1 MATKSVRKSNSE
13 TTPKSSKI
21 KNVRSP
27 ILTRSS
33 NIKELNSDKIQ
44 KSNAKISKELAK
56 ENLQKKVEEEEED
69 NGDIELPSDD
79 ESDDEDIKGLEESE
93 DEQTSNEIKKNSS
106 TETQGHHKIVKPINN
121 KSSSSNSNNSS
132 ATSENKKSKRGVIY
146 IGRIPEGFEE
156 KEMEKYFKQFGE
168 ITRLRLS
175 RNKKT
180 GNSKHYGFIEFK
192 HYEIAKIASEAM
204 NNYLIFGH
212 LLKCSVL
219 SNDKINENLF
229 NYSNKKFKIIPWNKI
244 SQFKNDKP
252 KTIKKWELILE
263 KQNKNLNKKQKNL
276 IEKGINYDLSNL

>member
-13 TTPKSSKI
+13 TTPKNSKI

-33 NIKELNSDKIQ
+33 KIKELNSEKIQ
-44 KSNAKISKELAK
+44 KSNAKISKELKKEEAK
-56 ENLQKKVEEEEED
+56 EEED
-69 NGDIELPSDD
+69 NGEIELPSDD
-79 ESDDEDIKGLEESE
+79 ESDEEDIKGLEESE
-93 DEQTSNEIKKNSS
+93 DEENSNETNKNSS

-121 KSSSSNSNNSS
+121 KSNNNNLSSSSTSTSS
-132 ATSENKKSKRGVIY
+132 TENKKSKRGVIY

-212 LLKCSVL
+212 LLKCSIL

-252 KTIKKWELILE
+252 KTIKKWELILN

>member
-93 DEQTSNEIKKNSS
+93 DEQTSNEIKKNS
-106 TETQGHHKIVKPINN
+106 TIIHQQHQKIRNLKEVLFISVEFQKVLKKKKWKNI
-121 KSSSSNSNNSS
+121 SNNLV
-132 ATSENKKSKRGVIY
+132 KL
-146 IGRIPEGFEE
+146 
-156 KEMEKYFKQFGE
+156 Q
-168 ITRLRLS
+168 
-175 RNKKT
+175 
-180 GNSKHYGFIEFK
+180 
-192 HYEIAKIASEAM
+192 
-204 NNYLIFGH
+204 
-212 LLKCSVL
+212 
-219 SNDKINENLF
+219 D
-229 NYSNKKFKIIPWNKI
+229 
-244 SQFKNDKP
+244 
-252 KTIKKWELILE
+252 
-263 KQNKNLNKKQKNL
+263 
-276 IEKGINYDLSNL
+276 